1 MQFSLYYFANQDGA
15 DHAPDKYRLIL
26 DSAEWADRNGF
37 VRLWTPERHF
47 HSFGGLSPNPA
58 TLCAALATKTERI
71 QLCAGSVVLPLHDP
85 IRVAE
90 EWSVVDNL
98 SNGRVGLGVACGW
111 VPNDFVI
118 GDSQAKFERRKEV
131 LADGIAML
139 RRLWRGEAVRK
150 QNPQGEQ
157 IEVRTLPRPVQ
168 RELPIWITVAG
179 NPDTF
184 RMAGMLGAN
193 VLTHLLGQTLDGLG
207 EKIAAYRDAWR
218 AAGHP
223 GQGTA
228 TLMLHTFVGEDDDEV
243 HDLVKAP
250 MKRYLQG
257 SLSLASA
264 HICSVPFLQNAQNI
278 DLSTVSPQMV
288 DEVLDASFEKYFHM
302 SGLFGSHEK
311 CLDTVDRVE
320 AAGVDEVACL
330 IDYGVPRAAVMASLE
345 HLNVVRILANPKKT
359 FAAR

>member
-1 MQFSLYYFANQDGA
+1 MQFSLYYFANEDTA
-15 DHAPDKYRLIL
+15 DHARNKYRLIL
-26 DSAEWADRNGF
+26 DSAQWADRNGF
-37 VRLWTPERHF
+37 RRLWTPERHF
-47 HSFGGLSPNPA
+47 HSFGGLSPNPSI
-58 TLCAALATKTERI
+58 LCAALAAVTSRI
-71 QLCAGSVVLPLHDP
+71 QLCSGSVVLPLHDP

-98 SNGRVGLGVACGW
+98 SNGRTGIGVACGW

-131 LADGIAML
+131 FADSITTL
-139 RRLWRGEAVRK
+139 RRLWRGESVTK
-150 QNPQGEQ
+150 KNPQGEDVE
-157 IEVRTLPRPVQ
+157 IRTLPRPVQ
-168 RELPIWITVAG
+168 KDVPIWITVAG

-184 RMAGMLGAN
+184 RQAGRLGAN
-193 VLTHLLGQTLDGLG
+193 VLTHLLGQTIDGLG
-207 EKIAAYRDAWR
+207 DKVAAYREAWR
-218 AAGHP
+218 EAGHP
-223 GQGTA
+223 GRGEV

-278 DLSTVSPQMV
+278 DLANVTPQQV

-302 SGLFGSHEK
+302 SGLFGSHGK
-311 CLDTVDRVE
+311 CLDTIDRVE
-320 AAGVDEVACL
+320 AADVDEVACL
-330 IDYGVPRAAVMASLE
+330 IDYGIAPDVVLASLE
-345 HLNVVRILANPKKT
+345 HLNVVRILANPKR
-359 FAAR
+359 AAVAR